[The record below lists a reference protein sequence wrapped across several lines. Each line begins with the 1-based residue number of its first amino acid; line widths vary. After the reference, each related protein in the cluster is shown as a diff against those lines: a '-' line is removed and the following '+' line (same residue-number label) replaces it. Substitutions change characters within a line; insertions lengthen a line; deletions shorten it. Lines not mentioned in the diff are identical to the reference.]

1 MKIQVA
7 DLKQPVLF
15 VVDMINGF
23 AKQGALADPAI
34 SDAAPNIRRLIQ
46 SLNAPAW
53 FVADEHDWNA
63 REFDAFPPHCLK
75 NTEESDIIDELADC
89 VEHRIPKNSTN
100 TFFAP
105 DFQMFLQEQGSQYHD
120 WVITGCCT
128 DICVLQFALALKAF
142 FNQTEQ
148 DRRVIVPADCTA
160 TYHMD
165 EIHDG
170 PFWQKTALDLM
181 KAAGVLVVDAIVDTD
196 PEKIPAAGS
205 QESKKNSETEDTG
218 EGN

>member
-1 MKIQVA
+1 MKIQAA

-34 SDAAPNIRRLIQ
+34 SDAAPNIRKLIQ
-46 SLNAPAW
+46 SLNAPTW

-105 DFQMFLQEQGSQYHD
+105 DFRSFSRNRAVSTM
-120 WVITGCCT
+120 TG
-128 DICVLQFALALKAF
+128 
-142 FNQTEQ
+142 
-148 DRRVIVPADCTA
+148 
-160 TYHMD
+160 
-165 EIHDG
+165 
-170 PFWQKTALDLM
+170 
-181 KAAGVLVVDAIVDTD
+181 
-196 PEKIPAAGS
+196 
-205 QESKKNSETEDTG
+205 
-218 EGN
+218 

>member
-1 MKIQVA
+1 MKIQAA

-34 SDAAPNIRRLIQ
+34 IDTAPDIRKLIQ
-46 SLNAPAW
+46 SLNAPTW

-105 DFQMFLQEQGSQYHD
+105 DFQVFLQEQGSQYHD

-205 QESKKNSETEDTG
+205 QGSKKNSETEDTG